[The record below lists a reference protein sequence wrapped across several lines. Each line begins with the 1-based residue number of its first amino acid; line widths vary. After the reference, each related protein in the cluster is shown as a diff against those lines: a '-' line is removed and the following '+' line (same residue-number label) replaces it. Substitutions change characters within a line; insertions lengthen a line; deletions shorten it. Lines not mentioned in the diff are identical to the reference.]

1 MANPPASGSRIAVHL
16 TDRALTPLISSS
28 RSPPPTGKISQA
40 QSQSQAQSLSSLTT
54 AAITAYDS
62 ASRLDLGLPKR
73 ILIET
78 GSSGPVILH
87 SYLNPE
93 SSPRPQSRHA
103 RTPLGSGRE
112 IVVQAREDLRPLSGT
127 TDDTS
132 VAAQGDEGGD
142 LVNGNAHDSDYES
155 GLDAGEETPAAEEDR
170 TALLPPL
177 LIATVV
183 AAGAGDTMEARRAAA
198 KLERMGREFQREFVR
213 EEAEPREAIAGS
225 EDG

>member
-1 MANPPASGSRIAVHL
+1 
-16 TDRALTPLISSS
+16 
-28 RSPPPTGKISQA
+28 
-40 QSQSQAQSLSSLTT
+40 
-54 AAITAYDS
+54 
-62 ASRLDLGLPKR
+62 
-73 ILIET
+73 
-78 GSSGPVILH
+78 
-87 SYLNPE
+87 
-93 SSPRPQSRHA
+93 
-103 RTPLGSGRE
+103 LGSGRE

-142 LVNGNAHDSDYES
+142 LVNGNAHDGDYES

-170 TALLPPL
+170 MALLPPL

>member
-1 MANPPASGSRIAVHL
+1 
-16 TDRALTPLISSS
+16 
-28 RSPPPTGKISQA
+28 
-40 QSQSQAQSLSSLTT
+40 
-54 AAITAYDS
+54 
-62 ASRLDLGLPKR
+62 
-73 ILIET
+73 
-78 GSSGPVILH
+78 
-87 SYLNPE
+87 
-93 SSPRPQSRHA
+93 
-103 RTPLGSGRE
+103 LGSGRE

-132 VAAQGDEGGD
+132 VAAQGG
-142 LVNGNAHDSDYES
+142 DYES

-170 TALLPPL
+170 MALLPPL